1 VTRALFVAPSG
12 RFRGGVERHVHDL
25 AVGLRERGHEI
36 TLAVPE
42 GAPCDDAFVAPF
54 TRVEPRADLSKA
66 ARDVDV
72 VYAHKPIVAGALVA
86 AARVAPV
93 FVAVHDHDLT
103 CLRSHRY
110 LPVSL
115 EPCHRPPGVACVTH
129 GCCVVRSAGPLK
141 ISLKSPFALRA
152 DLLRLADA
160 ARFVAASQYLADRL
174 TDAGVAAARVDVI
187 HPATRDE
194 PSAAAPVPE
203 ARALL
208 FVGQVVRGK
217 GLDLLLRALPGL
229 VADLVVAGDGSGRA
243 EAEALAKELGVA
255 ARVRFLGAVAP
266 AAMPALYD
274 AARVVVV
281 PSRWPEPFGMV
292 GVEAMRRGRLVVAA
306 RHGGIPEWLVEG
318 RAGHGFHPGDVA
330 DLADAVRRALDAPD
344 YAARAAAGAEVA
356 ASRLSF
362 AHMVTEV
369 ERRVLGVRG

>member
-103 CLRSHRY
+103 CVRSHRY

-229 VADLVVAGDGSGRA
+229 VGDLVVAGDGSGRA

>member
-1 VTRALFVAPSG
+1 MTRALFVAPSG

-103 CLRSHRY
+103 CVRSHRY

-229 VADLVVAGDGSGRA
+229 VGDLVVAGDGSGRA